1 MLANQVPPLAA
12 FSGEEEDGSTFRD
25 WHEELELVAG
35 LCGWSDLVKL
45 VNVAT
50 RLKGV
55 AYAFYRY
62 CIATQR
68 ASHQQMVELL
78 TNRFTPVHIQSVQSG
93 LFNGRKQ
100 TNETVDGFAQN
111 IRRLFYLAYPW
122 AQ

>member
-1 MLANQVPPLAA
+1 MLAIQVPPLAA

-50 RLKGV
+50 KLKGV

-78 TNRFTPVHIQSVQSG
+78 TNRFTPVHI
-93 LFNGRKQ
+93 
-100 TNETVDGFAQN
+100 
-111 IRRLFYLAYPW
+111 
-122 AQ
+122 

>member
-50 RLKGV
+50 RLKGMP
-55 AYAFYRY
+55 RL
-62 CIATQR
+62 CHRTCWSIPKTT
-68 ASHQQMVELL
+68 LD
-78 TNRFTPVHIQSVQSG
+78 TNS
-93 LFNGRKQ
+93 
-100 TNETVDGFAQN
+100 
-111 IRRLFYLAYPW
+111 
-122 AQ
+122 

>member
-12 FSGEEEDGSTFRD
+12 FSGEEEDGNTFRD
-25 WHEELELVAG
+25 WHEESG
-35 LCGWSDLVKL
+35 FCGWSDLVKLVKL

-68 ASHQQMVELL
+68 AVIS
-78 TNRFTPVHIQSVQSG
+78 RWWSC
-93 LFNGRKQ
+93 
-100 TNETVDGFAQN
+100 
-111 IRRLFYLAYPW
+111 
-122 AQ
+122 